1 MFWYI
6 DHSFRFFLIG
16 LCRSYFYLSF
26 CCYGYRY
33 FFPFAIAVVLSLDG
47 YLKRPS
53 GNRLYSG
60 SQIEAVLQTCSAKT
74 VFLIISQKRQE
85 NTCARAS
92 FLRAATSLKKKLWHR
107 YFSVNFVKFLRT
119 SFLENTSGGCFWSKI
134 RLSTVALRAPTRKN
148 NRKVKMVLE

>member
-16 LCRSYFYLSF
+16 LYRSYFYLSF

-92 FLRAATSLKKKLWHR
+92 FLRVATSLKKKLWHR

>member
-1 MFWYI
+1 MFWFQ

-47 YLKRPS
+47 YLKRSS

-60 SQIEAVLQTCSAKT
+60 SQIEAVLQRCSAKT

>member
-1 MFWYI
+1 MFWFQ

-47 YLKRPS
+47 YLKRSS

-60 SQIEAVLQTCSAKT
+60 SQIEAVLQRCSAKT

-148 NRKVKMVLE
+148 NRKVKVFLE